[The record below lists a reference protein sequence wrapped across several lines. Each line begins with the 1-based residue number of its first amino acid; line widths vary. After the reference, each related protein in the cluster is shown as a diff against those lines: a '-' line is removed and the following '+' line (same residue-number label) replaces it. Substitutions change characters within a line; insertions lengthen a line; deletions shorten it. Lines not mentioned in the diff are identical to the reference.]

1 VCVLPLITS
10 STQLD
15 EATLHSPEL
24 EDAIEDGLEVS
35 LVTPFRAETDSLKRW
50 SSVKERDI
58 WTIRMPLSLPDPI
71 QALWIP
77 ALKLEGDFEVLKVH
91 SNGNAR
97 EESSLMTSVVTGET
111 LVMVDLGNL
120 KGVTEILLR
129 GRGQTPGKV
138 SAALIPTLR

>member
-1 VCVLPLITS
+1 
-10 STQLD
+10 
-15 EATLHSPEL
+15 
-24 EDAIEDGLEVS
+24 
-35 LVTPFRAETDSLKRW
+35 
-50 SSVKERDI
+50 
-58 WTIRMPLSLPDPI
+58 
-71 QALWIP
+71 
-77 ALKLEGDFEVLKVH
+77 LEGDFEVLKVH

-120 KGVTEILLR
+120 NGVTEILLR